1 MGDNES
7 SPKRMQRRPIF
18 RRQGTDSTYGPLA
31 EERQVLEQIV
41 LGAPLPQTLNRLC
54 TMIDN
59 TIVNV
64 VAMIS
69 LPDDEESQIYV
80 SADTAAQ
87 VGLKLFSSIAILTRD
102 HILLGTLE
110 IYGCDPRL
118 PTPHE
123 IRFIDRVVRL
133 AALALQRHKNG
144 HERSFRRSGGAI
156 DESAS
161 EKEPFIN

>member
-7 SPKRMQRRPIF
+7 SPKRTPKRPIF
-18 RRQGTDSTYGPLA
+18 RKPETESRYGPLA

-64 VAMIS
+64 VAMVS
-69 LPDDEESQIYV
+69 LPDDEDPNIYV
-80 SADTAAQ
+80 SAETAAQ
-87 VGLKLFSSIAILTRD
+87 VGLKLFSSIAILSRD

-123 IRFIDRVVRL
+123 IQFIERVVRL
-133 AALALQRHKNG
+133 AAFALQRYKQA

>member
-7 SPKRMQRRPIF
+7 SPKRMPRRPIF
-18 RRQGTDSTYGPLA
+18 RRPDAENIYGPLA

-54 TMIDN
+54 IMIDN

-64 VAMIS
+64 VAMVS
-69 LPDDEESQIYV
+69 LPDDEDANIYV
-80 SADTAAQ
+80 SAETAAQ
-87 VGLKLFSSIAILTRD
+87 VGLKLFSSIAILSRD
-102 HILLGTLE
+102 HTLLGTLE

-118 PTPHE
+118 PTPDE
-123 IRFIDRVVRL
+123 IQFIDRVVRL
-133 AALALQRHKNG
+133 AAFALQRHKQA

-156 DESAS
+156 DENAP